1 MAIPVH
7 VISADW
13 TLDKES
19 LQRIREEVF
28 IIEQHVPREIEW
40 DGEDEHSTHFMAINE
55 IGEPL
60 GCARLLPSG
69 QIGRM
74 AVLQRHR
81 GAGIGALLL
90 EAAVQAAS
98 QLGHE
103 RVFLHAQSYAETFY
117 RKGGFL
123 PYGEEFME
131 AGIAHIAMEMKLP
144 LGFTPPAGL
153 ADTHPEVRKESPR
166 TAAQHEATSPRRF
179 NGLDDACDALC
190 ELLNNAKRRL
200 LLLNPF
206 LEHELFDRECVV
218 DAISK
223 LARSAPAVEI
233 RIIVFDTKLLIDRSH
248 RLVELARRLDE
259 KISIQV
265 YREVPNA
272 QTSSFACVDL
282 DGYWLLPS
290 YEKYEGISDLDDPVN
305 NQRLTDAFRTSWE
318 KSRQSSELRTLRI

>member
-1 MAIPVH
+1 MTIPVH

-13 TLDKES
+13 TLNKES

-28 IIEQHVPREIEW
+28 IVEQNVPREIEW
-40 DGEDEHSTHFMAINE
+40 DGEDEHSTHFMALNE
-55 IGEPL
+55 MGEPL

-74 AVLQRHR
+74 AVLQSHR
-81 GAGIGALLL
+81 GTGIGALLL
-90 EAAVQAAS
+90 DAAVQAAS
-98 QLGHE
+98 QQGHE

-123 PYGEEFME
+123 PYGDEFME

-144 LGFTPPAGL
+144 LGFTPPEGL
-153 ADTHPEVRKESPR
+153 ADTHPEVREESPR
-166 TAAQHEATSPRRF
+166 PAVQHEASRPRRF
-179 NGLDDACDALC
+179 NGFDDACHALC
-190 ELLNNAKRRL
+190 EVINKAKRRL

-206 LEHELFDRECVV
+206 LDHDLFDRECVV
-218 DAISK
+218 DAISE
-223 LARSAPAVEI
+223 LARSAPGVEI
-233 RIIVFDTKLLIDRSH
+233 RIIVFDTKLLVDRGH

-259 KISIQV
+259 KISIRV
-265 YREVPNA
+265 YREMPNA
-272 QTSSFACVDL
+272 ETSSFACADL

-290 YEKYEGISDLDDPVN
+290 YEKYDGISDLADPIN

-318 KSRQSSELRTLRI
+318 KSRQSRELRTLRI